1 MISYEEFCKVCKGIL
16 VDSKK
21 CHGEEETKNHLIM
34 RIVSILGF
42 SGVDEIKYEPSA
54 LSGRLDIELRKNGKS
69 MIAVEAK
76 AVDVQL
82 QPKHRN
88 QLKSYIQEIAAP
100 VGILTNGVDYH
111 FYVRTLRKEN
121 GQPKVDMDY
130 FYCFSVSRP
139 TKSAY
144 DLLAKLSLGN
154 FDKSSIS
161 GFVRKGIVLVRL
173 EEVLAGAESDGLRD
187 RVLDVADDWIVD
199 SRILTTPVEH
209 RVFGCLVGMVPSLG
223 IDPDLVT
230 CKDNSTYF
238 AVNFAGEPLCKVYQ
252 DDKDSDAT
260 DGSGRIE
267 FFERDCETG
276 ERARDYRNLPA
287 KMLKPLKFSSVYDVC
302 RGEIRKTVIDHI
314 DLIRRMRGL

>member
-1 MISYEEFCKVCKGIL
+1 MKSYEEFLVLCKKMASIDPSLVSNETGTREYLVYSLLDFIGFNIKSQNLKPEEDAGIGRADAVLYAKG
-16 VDSKK
+16 KPA
-21 CHGEEETKNHLIM
+21 
-34 RIVSILGF
+34 IV
-42 SGVDEIKYEPSA
+42 VEIKKASIV
-54 LSGRLDIELRKNGKS
+54 LS
-69 MIAVEAK
+69 
-76 AVDVQL
+76 DVHQRQL
-82 QPKHRN
+82 IGYMKCS
-88 QLKSYIQEIAAP
+88 KVKFP
-100 VGILTNGVDYH
+100 VGILTNGYEYRFFFDKNCKGEIELDEPPFFVFSVRNPTRMSYEFLKALEADS
-111 FYVRTLRKEN
+111 FSKESVRTFYEGCVSLRKAGE
-121 GQPKVDMDY
+121 KFKRDSL
-130 FYCFSVSRP
+130 FSVVSENWEN
-139 TKSAY
+139 A
-144 DLLAKLSLGN
+144 
-154 FDKSSIS
+154 S
-161 GFVRKGIVLVRL
+161 G
-173 EEVLAGAESDGLRD
+173 
-187 RVLDVADDWIVD
+187 

-209 RVFGCLVGMVPSLG
+209 RVFGCLVGMVSSLG
-223 IDPDLVT
+223 TDPDLVT